1 MGSCCMK
8 GAPERIYSKKDELDS
23 VEYLELTAKLDELFD
38 LCDLNEDGT
47 LTLAEIRK
55 HVMNTDVLSDEFM
68 VEAEKRMTDY
78 DENGDGVVTRE
89 EYMNFFLGNAASDNK
104 VIKQVDNEI
113 EKEEIHREKELA
125 KREEDLL
132 KARKS
137 YDEHSLS
144 VIREQKAKD
153 AIERQ
158 KKLDAAAVV

>member
-1 MGSCCMK
+1 M
-8 GAPERIYSKKDELDS
+8 SKSQRQDS

-38 LCDLNEDGT
+38 LCDLNEDGS

-68 VEAEKRMTDY
+68 VEAEKRMKDY

-89 EYMNFFLGNAASDNK
+89 EYMNFFLGNAVDNK
-104 VIKQVDNEI
+104 IIKQVDNEI
-113 EKEEIHREKELA
+113 EKEEVHREKELA

-137 YDEHSLS
+137 YDEQRLS
-144 VIREQKAKD
+144 VMREQKAKD
-153 AIERQ
+153 AIERK
-158 KKLDAAAVV
+158 KKLNAAAIV